1 MGPEDCEIEP
11 VLLLSFPAF
20 NHLPRSFAALDFGMP
35 SACALL
41 RAPTLLSADELVP
54 GDGQD
59 LSLVL
64 RRMEEVVGVALTHS
78 SR

>member
-1 MGPEDCEIEP
+1 MRLVKG
-11 VLLLSFPAF
+11 A
-20 NHLPRSFAALDFGMP
+20 
-35 SACALL
+35 
-41 RAPTLLSADELVP
+41 TLLSDDELVP